1 MVHTAQIINQRHETL
16 IRKNNENHKG
26 RKMSVNTASYD
37 PYFVILRVAIEL
49 VSVVICLILVK
60 FMIKP
65 YQVTREGR
73 YIGLPLGFS
82 FLGISYAIS
91 AITYSGF
98 ANYNEIIWRFQLI
111 LRAFSF
117 VFLAVA
123 YYFSKKPTKNTHYI
137 WKIVFSGLLIILATS
152 VLLSV
157 ITPYT
162 PRNNYLDFSVR
173 IVSFI
178 CIAYIFIHCLREK
191 TIAQDPYAKWVL
203 VAYALLGLS
212 QYSIIVWIAD
222 FSYFAFWGSL
232 IFRLTSLV
240 VLLAVTYKIFGR
252 PKKGS

>member
-1 MVHTAQIINQRHETL
+1 MAILDLIPRITIEII
-16 IRKNNENHKG
+16 
-26 RKMSVNTASYD
+26 SA
-37 PYFVILRVAIEL
+37 VA
-49 VSVVICLILVK
+49 CLILVK

-82 FLGISYAIS
+82 FLCASYAIS
-91 AITYSGF
+91 AITFAGL
-98 ANYNEIIWRFQLI
+98 ANYETIWRFQLI

-123 YYFSKKPTKNTHYI
+123 YYFSKKPTKNTRYL
-137 WKIVFSGLLIILATS
+137 WNIVFGGLLVILATS
-152 VLLSV
+152 VLLTFIS
-157 ITPYT
+157 PYT
-162 PRNNYLDFSVR
+162 ARNNYLDFSVR
-173 IVSFI
+173 IISFT

-232 IFRLTSLV
+232 IFRLMGLAF
-240 VLLAVTYKIFGR
+240 LLAVTYKIFHT
-252 PKKGS
+252 PKKGE

>member
-1 MVHTAQIINQRHETL
+1 
-16 IRKNNENHKG
+16 
-26 RKMSVNTASYD
+26 MSENTAIYD
-37 PYFVILRVAIEL
+37 PYFVILRVTIEIISA
-49 VSVVICLILVK
+49 VACFILVR

-82 FLGISYAIS
+82 FLGASYAIS
-91 AITYSGF
+91 AVTYAGF

-123 YYFSKKPTKNTHYI
+123 YYFSKKPTENSHYI
-137 WKIVFSGLLIILATS
+137 WKIVFSGLLVILATS
-152 VLLSV
+152 VLLTF

-162 PRNNYLDFSVR
+162 PRNNYLDFAVR
-173 IVSFI
+173 IVSI
-178 CIAYIFIHCLREK
+178 TCIVYIFIHCLREK
-191 TIAQDPYAKWVL
+191 TIAQDPYAKWVV

-232 IFRLTSLV
+232 IFRLASLV
-240 VLLAVTYKIFGR
+240 VLLTVTYRIFYR
-252 PKKGS
+252 PKKGV

>member
-1 MVHTAQIINQRHETL
+1 MSETTAIFDLIPYYII
-16 IRKNNENHKG
+16 
-26 RKMSVNTASYD
+26 
-37 PYFVILRVAIEL
+37 PRVTIEIISA
-49 VSVVICLILVK
+49 VACLILVK

-73 YIGLPLGFS
+73 YIGLPLGFG
-82 FLGISYAIS
+82 FLGASYTIS
-91 AITYSGF
+91 ALTYIGL
-98 ANYNEIIWRFQLI
+98 ANFEVIWRFQLI

-123 YYFSKKPTKNTHYI
+123 YYFSKKPSKNTRYI
-137 WKIVFSGLLIILATS
+137 WNIVLSGLFVILATS
-152 VLLSV
+152 VLMTF

-162 PRNNYLDFSVR
+162 PSDNYLDFFVR
-173 IVSFI
+173 IVSLI

-212 QYSIIVWIAD
+212 QYSIIVWVAD

-232 IFRLTSLV
+232 IFRLTSLA
-240 VLLAVTYKIFGR
+240 VLVAVTYKIFHI
-252 PKKGS
+252 PKKRELR